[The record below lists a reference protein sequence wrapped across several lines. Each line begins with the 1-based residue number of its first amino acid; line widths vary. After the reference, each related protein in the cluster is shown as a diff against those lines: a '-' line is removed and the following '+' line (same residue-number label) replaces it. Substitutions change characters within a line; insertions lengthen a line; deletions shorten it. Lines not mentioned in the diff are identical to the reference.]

1 MENAT
6 MSNAPDASGPTLA
19 ELCGNDPLKI
29 EAMRKRWSRNIG
41 TSFDRSR
48 VPTQAEMSAL
58 YPETKGRTKAPP
70 KENKPVVLA
79 ESKMEPE
86 TPQPDILPQPQPEPQ
101 PETEKPKDI
110 TPDVKAEIK
119 PETETQSETTRKRTT
134 GQTGILYVCMLVP
147 AIASVQNMW
156 AVTSDISGHIS
167 MSVLLTSLFS
177 AFPFAMTLAG
187 VSTKAGRALVGVMI
201 VYEAFCN
208 FMRIYGGLTGFGKD
222 GYPTRFLGIV
232 TEVFN
237 TGTYPTAIVL
247 AFIMAALCAG
257 VFYVSFNE
265 LKK

>member
-1 MENAT
+1 MENAQ
-6 MSNAPDASGPTLA
+6 NAPDSTGKTIA
-19 ELCGNDPLKI
+19 EKCGNDAAAI
-29 EAMRKRWSRNIG
+29 EAMRKRWSRYIG
-41 TSFDRSR
+41 TAFDRNR
-48 VPTQAEMSAL
+48 VATEAEMSAL
-58 YPETKGRTKAPP
+58 YPVGNARTKKPP
-70 KENKPVVLA
+70 KENKAVILPDA
-79 ESKMEPE
+79 KTETE
-86 TPQPDILPQPQPEPQ
+86 TPQPDILPQPETA

-110 TPDVKAEIK
+110 TPGVKAETK
-119 PETETQSETTRKRTT
+119 PETEIKAEAKRKRTA